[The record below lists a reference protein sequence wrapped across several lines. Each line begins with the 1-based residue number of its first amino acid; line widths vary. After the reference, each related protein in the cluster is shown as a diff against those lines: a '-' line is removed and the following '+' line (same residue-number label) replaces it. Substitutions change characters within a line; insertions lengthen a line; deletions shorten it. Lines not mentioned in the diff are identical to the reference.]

1 MHGENLKRPWETKS
15 RFSLSDCPEMKGMQ
29 IKVILLLIIAIWV
42 KASESSAQV
51 ACTNHSEPADIISSA
66 YPEIKSYH

>member
-1 MHGENLKRPWETKS
+1 
-15 RFSLSDCPEMKGMQ
+15 MKGMQ